1 MRTRVIVAALFVLAL
16 TGGKAIN
23 GDEMLKIQVS
33 PAVAAAPAFI
43 TIRTVIDKSDDNR
56 GLEVMAQSP
65 DFSRTSTIDLEGV
78 SSPRVNVFN
87 FANLPAGEYTVS
99 ALLIGQSGV
108 RATTTA
114 RTVLIMPTPGARR

>member
-43 TIRTVIDKSDDNR
+43 TIRAVIDKSDDNR
-56 GLEVMAQSP
+56 GLEVMAQST

-87 FANLPAGEYTVS
+87 FANLPAGQYTVS